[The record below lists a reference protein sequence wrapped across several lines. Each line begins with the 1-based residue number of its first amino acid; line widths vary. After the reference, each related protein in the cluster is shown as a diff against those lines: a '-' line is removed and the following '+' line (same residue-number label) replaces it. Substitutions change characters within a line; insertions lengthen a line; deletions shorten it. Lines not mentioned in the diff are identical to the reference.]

1 MPNIL
6 NQDEIDSLMGAM
18 ENGELDELEN
28 EDTSSLKMKEYN
40 FRRPNLITK
49 DQLRNFET
57 IHETFSKEMTSALA
71 LMMRTNTNFNLVST
85 EQQQY
90 GEFIESLPKVSHI
103 LKFSTEE
110 LPGVALIEMNLSLAF
125 GIIDILLGGEGEVAT
140 EIRVPT
146 DIEISIMAPFMEKIL
161 ERLQF
166 CWISL
171 MEVKIKQEG
180 VEADPEY
187 VQAAP
192 TDAPVV
198 ILSFDVKLGNA
209 NGIINIC
216 YPMPMIQAV
225 NEYLDGVSGQMDSYY
240 GKKADDETRAQVFST
255 MLDVPMPFK
264 VELGRARIK
273 GRELMDLST
282 GDVLILDTKINEL
295 LTMKIS
301 GREVY
306 KIKPGKINDEMYA
319 RLIKQ
324 VHLDDPDQEINISLK
339 I

>member
-225 NEYLDGVSGQMDSYY
+225 NEYLDGVTGQMDSYY

>member
-28 EDTSSLKMKEYN
+28 EENSSSLKMKEYN

-146 DIEISIMAPFMEKIL
+146 DIEISIMAPFMEKLL

-166 CWISL
+166 CWTSL
-171 MEVKIKQEG
+171 MEIKIKQEG
-180 VEADPEY
+180 VESDPGY

-216 YPMPMIQAV
+216 YPMPMIQSV

-240 GKKADDETRAQVFST
+240 GKKADNETRAQVFST
-255 MLDVPMPFK
+255 MLDFPMPVK
-264 VELGRARIK
+264 VKLGDARLK
-273 GRELMDLST
+273 GRELMELEK
-282 GDVLILDTKINEL
+282 GDILILDKKTNEL
-295 LTMKIS
+295 LDMTIS
-301 GREVY
+301 GKQLY
-306 KIKPGKINDEMYA
+306 KIKPGKIKKDICV
-319 RLIKQ
+319 RIIKQ
-324 VHLDDPDQEINISLK
+324 IQAEPENELNVSLNI
-339 I
+339 

>member
-18 ENGELDELEN
+18 ESGELDEQEN
-28 EDTSSLKMKEYN
+28 EDTSSQKMKEYN

-57 IHETFSKEMTSALA
+57 IHETFSKEMSSALA
-71 LMMRTNTNFNLVST
+71 LMMRINTEFSLVST

-171 MEVKIKQEG
+171 MAVKIKQEG
-180 VEADPEY
+180 VESDPEY

-240 GKKADDETRAQVFST
+240 GKKADDKTRAQVFST
-255 MLDVPMPFK
+255 MLDIPMPFK
-264 VELGRARIK
+264 VELGGARLK

-306 KIKPGKINDEMYA
+306 KIKPGKIKDELYA
-319 RLIKQ
+319 RLVKQ

-339 I
+339 V